1 MGDLFA
7 YDRELRRREGIALLC
22 GADEAGRGPLCG
34 PVVAGA
40 VILPDGVEFP
50 GLNDSKKLTE
60 KRREALYPL
69 ICEKAVAWAV
79 GRAEPWEI
87 DEINILNASL
97 LAMRRA
103 VDALG
108 LTPEYILLDG
118 NTLRH
123 FDGLNAHPLVKG
135 DATSACVA
143 AASILAKVTRDR
155 EMAALEA
162 QYPGYGFAQHKGYP
176 TKAHYEA
183 LERLGP
189 TPVHRKTFLKKR
201 KGSAR

>member
-1 MGDLFA
+1 MTDLFA
-7 YDRELRRREGIALLC
+7 YDRDLCQREGIAVLC

-34 PVVAGA
+34 PVIAGA
-40 VILPDGVEFP
+40 VILPADAEIP

-60 KRREALYPL
+60 KRRDALYDL
-69 ICEKAVAWAV
+69 ICRNAIAWGI
-79 GRAEPWEI
+79 GRADPQEI

-108 LTPEYILLDG
+108 VVPEYILLDG
-118 NTLRH
+118 NVVRH
-123 FDGLNAHPLVKG
+123 FDGLNAHALVKG
-135 DATSACVA
+135 DATSASVA

-155 EMAALEA
+155 ELLEMDVR
-162 QYPGYGFAQHKGYP
+162 YPGYGFAKHKGYP

-189 TPVHRKTFLKKR
+189 TPEHRLSFLKKR
-201 KGSAR
+201 KDLSR